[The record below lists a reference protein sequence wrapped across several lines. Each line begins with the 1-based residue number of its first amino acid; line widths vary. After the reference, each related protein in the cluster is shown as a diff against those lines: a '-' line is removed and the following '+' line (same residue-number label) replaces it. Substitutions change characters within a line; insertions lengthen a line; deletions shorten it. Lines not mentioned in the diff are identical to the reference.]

1 MRLLEIPKS
10 IEKHKENE
18 KPPPGKKCVKCVLHT
33 FYPLFTHFYPRF
45 THLLEIYTHAYFF
58 YTRFTHVFIFYTRFT
73 HAVLFNQPS
82 LGDYWVLMEIFYS
95 RFTNVLPTQDP
106 RDNFFTH
113 VLFLHT
119 FYPLCTF
126 TATTGTAGQ
135 KPGKIIFFYTLCTF
149 TATTSKAG

>member
-1 MRLLEIPKS
+1 MIIPKS

-95 RFTNVLPTQDP
+95 RFTHFLPTQDL
-106 RDNFFTH
+106 R
-113 VLFLHT
+113 
-119 FYPLCTF
+119 
-126 TATTGTAGQ
+126 
-135 KPGKIIFFYTLCTF
+135 GKIILPTFYFYTRFTHYVLLQRLQALPGKNQVKLYFFYTLCTF
-149 TATTSKAG
+149 TATKSKAS